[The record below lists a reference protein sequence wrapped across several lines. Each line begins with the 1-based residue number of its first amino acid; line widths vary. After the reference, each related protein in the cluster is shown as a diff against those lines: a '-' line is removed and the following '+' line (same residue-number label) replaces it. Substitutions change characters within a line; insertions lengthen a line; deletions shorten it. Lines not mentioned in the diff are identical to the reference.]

1 MTTEIS
7 ELYEQFAGHVLAY
20 ARRHASRDD
29 AEDVVAETFHVAWRR
44 RDVVPEEPLPWL
56 IGVAHN
62 VLRSQWRAA
71 RRTTPAD
78 TLERLVD
85 VAGDSVEV
93 GMLRR
98 RELVELLATLPAQER
113 EALLLV
119 AWDDLTAE
127 QAGLVLGCSA
137 GAIRVRIHR
146 ARKRIQAVKE
156 ALDA

>member
-1 MTTEIS
+1 MTTEFS
-7 ELYEQFAGHVLAY
+7 ELYEQFAGRVLAY
-20 ARRHASRDD
+20 ARRHAGRDD

-62 VLRSQWRAA
+62 VLRSQLRTA

-78 TLERLVD
+78 TLERLAD
-85 VAGDSVEV
+85 VAGDSQEV
-93 GMLRR
+93 GVERR
-98 RELVELLATLPAQER
+98 LELVQLLAKLPDHER

-119 AWDDLTAE
+119 AWDDLSAD
-127 QAGLVLGCSA
+127 QAARVLGISA
-137 GAIRVRIHR
+137 GAVRVRIHR
-146 ARKRIQAVKE
+146 ARKRLQAVKE

>member
-1 MTTEIS
+1 MTTEFS
-7 ELYEQFAGHVLAY
+7 ELYEQFAGRVLAY

-78 TLERLVD
+78 TLERLAD
-85 VAGDSVEV
+85 VAGDSQEV
-93 GMLRR
+93 GVERR
-98 RELVELLATLPAQER
+98 LELVQLLAKLPDHER

-119 AWDDLTAE
+119 AWDDLSAD
-127 QAGLVLGCSA
+127 QAARVLGISA
-137 GAIRVRIHR
+137 GAVRVRIHR
-146 ARKRIQAVKE
+146 ARKRLQAVKE
-156 ALDA
+156 ALDV

>member
-1 MTTEIS
+1 
-7 ELYEQFAGHVLAY
+7 
-20 ARRHASRDD
+20 
-29 AEDVVAETFHVAWRR
+29 
-44 RDVVPEEPLPWL
+44 
-56 IGVAHN
+56 
-62 VLRSQWRAA
+62 
-71 RRTTPAD
+71 
-78 TLERLVD
+78 
-85 VAGDSVEV
+85 
-93 GMLRR
+93 MLRR
-98 RELVELLATLPAQER
+98 RELVELLATLPDHER